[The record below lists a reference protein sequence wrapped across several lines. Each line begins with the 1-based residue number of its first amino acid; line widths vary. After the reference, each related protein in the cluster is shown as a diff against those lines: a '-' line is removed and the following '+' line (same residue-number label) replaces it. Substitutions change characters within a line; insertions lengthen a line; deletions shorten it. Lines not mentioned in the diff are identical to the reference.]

1 MGTYVR
7 TQSIEADIGASG
19 HLGIRTTASDTRIR
33 AIEGGTARVRATFQI
48 SADSEADA
56 DRIYAEY
63 QLRVAR
69 DGGSLD
75 VEEPR
80 NAQGG
85 IAEAVGRLLGR
96 AGRVDV
102 EIDVEAPAACE
113 LRFEGVS
120 ADVTADGLR
129 GEQRY
134 QSVSGDLLLTNV
146 AGELRI
152 NGVSADV
159 TVRGADAL
167 ALRNNAVSG
176 DLSAMAPRFAALQAN
191 SVSGDVEIEGAFDA
205 RGDHRLETV
214 SGDVTIGLLGGATFD
229 VRGMSTDISC
239 RLPHQLSGQAER
251 RRLIVG
257 DGSAQVR
264 FSSMSGDLSVVE
276 PRRLAAPRTS
286 VAPSAQ
292 ESEPHGV
299 GSIEILRALERGE
312 IDVEEASRRLAQAD
326 R

>member
-1 MGTYVR
+1 MGTFVR
-7 TQSIEADIGASG
+7 TQSIEADIGPSG
-19 HLGIRTTASDTRIR
+19 RLGIRTTASDTRIR
-33 AIEGGTARVRATFQI
+33 AVEGGTARVRATFQI

-63 QLRVAR
+63 QLRVSR
-69 DGGSLD
+69 SGGSLE

-80 NAQGG
+80 NGQGG

-96 AGRVDV
+96 TGRVEA
-102 EIDVEAPAACE
+102 EIEAEAPASCE

-120 ADVTADGLR
+120 ADVTSDGMR

-134 QSVSGDLLLTNV
+134 QTVSGDLLLTNV
-146 AGELRI
+146 AGEIRI

-159 TVRGADAL
+159 TIRGVAAV

-176 DLSAMAPRFAALQAN
+176 DLSAMAPRFASLLAN

-205 RGDHRLETV
+205 AGEHRLETV
-214 SGDVTIGLLGGATFD
+214 SGDVTIGLVGGASFE

-239 RLPHQLSGQAER
+239 RLPHELSGQTDR

-257 DGSAQVR
+257 DGKAHIR
-264 FSSMSGDLSVVE
+264 FNSMSGDLSVVQ
-276 PRRLAAPRTS
+276 PRRIAAEGAT
-286 VAPSAQ
+286 
-292 ESEPHGV
+292 EPA
-299 GSIEILRALERGE
+299 IAEQPLPADRLEILRALERGE
-312 IDVEEASRRLAQAD
+312 IDVEEASRRLAEGD

>member
-7 TQSIEADIGASG
+7 TQSIEAEIGTTG

-33 AIEGGTARVRATFQI
+33 AVEGGTARVRATFQI

-63 QLRVAR
+63 QLRVSR
-69 DGGSLD
+69 DSGSLD

-96 AGRVDV
+96 PGRVDV
-102 EIDVEAPAACE
+102 EIEAEAPAGCE

-120 ADVTADGLR
+120 ADVSADGLR

-134 QSVSGDLLLTNV
+134 QT
-146 AGELRI
+146 
-152 NGVSADV
+152 
-159 TVRGADAL
+159 
-167 ALRNNAVSG
+167 VSG

-205 RGDHRLETV
+205 AGDHRLETV
-214 SGDVTIGLLGGATFD
+214 SGDVTIGLVGGATFD

-257 DGSAQVR
+257 DGAAQVR
-264 FSSMSGDLSVVE
+264 FSSMAGDLSVVQ
-276 PRRLAAPRTS
+276 PRRLATAAPTITPT
-286 VAPSAQ
+286 APKSDERAVDQ
-292 ESEPHGV
+292 
-299 GSIEILRALERGE
+299 IEILRALERGE
-312 IDVEEASRRLAQAD
+312 IDVDEASRRLARAD

>member
-7 TQSIEADIGASG
+7 TQSIEAEIGTTG

-33 AIEGGTARVRATFQI
+33 AVEGGTARVRATFQI

-63 QLRVAR
+63 QLRVSR
-69 DGGSLD
+69 DSGSLD

-96 AGRVDV
+96 PGRVDV
-102 EIDVEAPAACE
+102 EIEAEAPAGCE

-120 ADVTADGLR
+120 ADVSADGLR

-134 QSVSGDLLLTNV
+134 QTVSGDLLLTNV

-159 TVRGADAL
+159 TVRGAAVL

-205 RGDHRLETV
+205 AGDHRLETV
-214 SGDVTIGLLGGATFD
+214 SGDVTIGLVGGATFD

-251 RRLIVG
+251 RRLMVG
-257 DGSAQVR
+257 DGAAQVR
-264 FSSMSGDLSVVE
+264 FSSMSGDLSVVQ
-276 PRRLAAPRTS
+276 PRRLATAAPTITPT
-286 VAPSAQ
+286 APKSDERAVDQ
-292 ESEPHGV
+292 
-299 GSIEILRALERGE
+299 IEILRALERGE
-312 IDVEEASRRLAQAD
+312 IDVDEASRRLARAD